1 MRSEVADAL
10 RPGRFYNRPMKTIL
24 VTGATRGI
32 GYATAK
38 RLLARGQ
45 RVLALGR
52 DFSTFDLAGER
63 CTQVP
68 FDLRA
73 VDAIEAMCATLGRVD
88 VLINN
93 AAMLTAQP
101 FESYAPKDRR
111 DLIAT
116 NIEAPAELIR
126 CLVPAMIARLPAA
139 MAANSTNAFNARSE
153 GSAEIG
159 VEKIRGRVINIAS
172 VAGFGGHP
180 DVWYGASKGAILNMT
195 KSLAKRYG
203 PQGIMVNA
211 VAPGPTKTAMFAQ
224 LPQSRI
230 DEFNRLVFAGRFAE
244 ADEIATVIE
253 WLALDAPEYVNGS
266 CVDAASG
273 GYLR

>member
-1 MRSEVADAL
+1 
-10 RPGRFYNRPMKTIL
+10 MKTIL

-38 RLLARGQ
+38 RLLARGE

-52 DFSTFDLAGER
+52 DFSEFDIDGDHCER
-63 CTQVP
+63 VV
-68 FDLRA
+68 FDLRDT
-73 VDAIEAMCATLGRVD
+73 DAIGMLCAQLPAVD

-93 AAMLTAQP
+93 AAMLTSQT
-101 FESYAPKDRR
+101 FENYTPRDRR
-111 DLIAT
+111 DVIAT

-126 CLVPAMIARLPAA
+126 CLAPAMTKRPRADGIC
-139 MAANSTNAFNARSE
+139 
-153 GSAEIG
+153 
-159 VEKIRGRVINIAS
+159 GRVINIAS

-195 KSLAKRYG
+195 KSLAKLYG
-203 PQGIMVNA
+203 PQGVMINA
-211 VAPGPTKTAMFAQ
+211 VAPGPTKTSMFDQ
-224 LPQSRI
+224 LPQSRK
-230 DEFNRLVFAGRFAE
+230 DEFNRIVFARRFAE
-244 ADEIATVIE
+244 ADEIAKVIE

>member
-1 MRSEVADAL
+1 
-10 RPGRFYNRPMKTIL
+10 MKTIL

-38 RLLARGQ
+38 RLLARGH

-52 DFSTFDLAGER
+52 NFSDFDLDSPRPHPCCER
-63 CTQVP
+63 VV
-68 FDLRA
+68 FDLRQTDDIA
-73 VDAIEAMCATLGRVD
+73 PLCALLPSVD
-88 VLINN
+88 VLVNN
-93 AAMLTAQP
+93 AAMLTAAP
-101 FESYAPKDRR
+101 FENYLPKDRR
-111 DLIAT
+111 DVIAT

-126 CLVPAMIARLPAA
+126 CLVPRMIAA
-139 MAANSTNAFNARSE
+139 E
-153 GSAEIG
+153 SADAI
-159 VEKIRGRVINIAS
+159 KGRVINIAS

-180 DVWYGASKGAILNMT
+180 DVWYGASKGAILNIT
-195 KSLAKRYG
+195 KSLAKLYG

-211 VAPGPTKTAMFAQ
+211 VAPGPTKTSMFDQ

-230 DEFNRLVFAGRFAE
+230 DEFNRIVFAGRFAE
-244 ADEIATVIE
+244 PDEIAKVIE
-253 WLALDAPEYVNGS
+253 WLALDSPEYVNGT

>member
-1 MRSEVADAL
+1 
-10 RPGRFYNRPMKTIL
+10 MKTIL

-32 GYATAK
+32 GYATAQ
-38 RLLARGQ
+38 RLLGRGH
-45 RVLALGR
+45 RVIALGR
-52 DFSTFDLAGER
+52 DFAGFSLDAKDQFADRCER
-63 CTQVP
+63 IV
-68 FDLRA
+68 FDLRN
-73 VDAIEAMCATLGRVD
+73 VDDIVMMCALLPHID

-101 FESYAPKDRR
+101 FEQYTPKDRR

-126 CLVPAMIARLPAA
+126 CLAPRMIA
-139 MAANSTNAFNARSE
+139 SQE
-153 GSAEIG
+153 GEAI
-159 VEKIRGRVINIAS
+159 KGRIVNIAS

-180 DVWYGASKGAILNMT
+180 DVWYGASKGAILNLT
-195 KSLAKRYG
+195 KSLAKVYG
-203 PQGIMVNA
+203 PKGVMVNA
-211 VAPGPTKTAMFAQ
+211 VAPGPTKTAMFDR

-244 ADEIATVIE
+244 PDEIAKVIE
-253 WLALDAPEYVNGS
+253 WLALDAPEYVNGA

>member
-1 MRSEVADAL
+1 MS
-10 RPGRFYNRPMKTIL
+10 MKTIL

-38 RLLARGQ
+38 RLVARGVH
-45 RVLALGR
+45 VLALGR
-52 DFSTFDLAGER
+52 DFSKFDLAGER
-63 CTQVP
+63 CVQVP

-73 VDAIEAMCATLGRVD
+73 LDSIESLCNELPAVD

-93 AAMLTAQP
+93 AAMLTAQS
-101 FESYAPKDRR
+101 FVDYEARARR

-116 NIEAPAELIR
+116 NIEAPAEMIR
-126 CLVPAMIARLPAA
+126 CLVPKMIARSA
-139 MAANSTNAFNARSE
+139 
-153 GSAEIG
+153 AEISG
-159 VEKIRGRVINIAS
+159 DASRGALHGRVVNIAS

-180 DVWYGASKGAILNMT
+180 DVWYGASKGAILNLT
-195 KSLAKRYG
+195 KSLAKLYG
-203 PQGIMVNA
+203 PQGIAINA
-211 VAPGPTKTAMFAQ
+211 VAPGPTKTAMFDQ

-244 ADEIATVIE
+244 PDEIARVIE
-253 WLALDAPEYVNGS
+253 WLALDAPEYVNGA
-266 CVDAASG
+266 CIDAASG

>member
-1 MRSEVADAL
+1 
-10 RPGRFYNRPMKTIL
+10 MKTIL

-32 GYATAK
+32 GYATAR
-38 RLLARGQ
+38 RLLARSDERHAAAETPGQ
-45 RVLALGR
+45 ADTGEIRVLALGR
-52 DFSTFDLAGER
+52 DFSGFGLDGER
-63 CTQVP
+63 CQRVV
-68 FDLRA
+68 FDLRD
-73 VDAIEAMCATLGRVD
+73 VDAIEALCQSLPHVD

-101 FESYAPKDRR
+101 FASYLPKDRR

-126 CLVPAMIARLPAA
+126 CLVPKMIAAA
-139 MAANSTNAFNARSE
+139 SGTDP
-153 GSAEIG
+153 
-159 VEKIRGRVINIAS
+159 IRGRVINIAS

-180 DVWYGASKGAILNMT
+180 DVWYGASKGAILNLT
-195 KSLAKRYG
+195 KSLAKLYG
-203 PQGIMVNA
+203 PQGVLVNA
-211 VAPGPTKTAMFAQ
+211 VAPGPTKTSMFDK

-230 DEFNRLVFAGRFAE
+230 DEFNRIVFAGRFAE
-244 ADEIATVIE
+244 PDEIAKVIE

>member
-1 MRSEVADAL
+1 
-10 RPGRFYNRPMKTIL
+10 MKTIL

-32 GYATAK
+32 GYATAA
-38 RLLARGQ
+38 RLLGRNDKRQETAETPSAPL

-52 DFSTFDLAGER
+52 DFSSFDLDGEYCQR
-63 CTQVP
+63 VA
-68 FDLRA
+68 FDLRD
-73 VDAIEAMCATLGRVD
+73 VDAIASLCASLPHVD

-101 FESYAPKDRR
+101 FASYLPKDRR

-126 CLVPAMIARLPAA
+126 CLVPVMIAAA
-139 MAANSTNAFNARSE
+139 GDDA
-153 GSAEIG
+153 I
-159 VEKIRGRVINIAS
+159 KGRVINIAS

-180 DVWYGASKGAILNMT
+180 DVWYGASKGAILNLT
-195 KSLAKRYG
+195 KSLAKLYG
-203 PQGIMVNA
+203 PQGILVNA
-211 VAPGPTKTAMFAQ
+211 VAPGPTKTSMFDR

-230 DEFNRLVFAGRFAE
+230 DEFNRIVFARRFAE
-244 ADEIATVIE
+244 PDEIAKVIE
-253 WLALDAPEYVNGS
+253 WLALDSPEYVNGA

>member
-1 MRSEVADAL
+1 
-10 RPGRFYNRPMKTIL
+10 MKHIL

-38 RLLARGQ
+38 RLLARGE
-45 RVLALGR
+45 RVFALGR
-52 DFSTFDLAGER
+52 DFSAFDLDTENCERVTFDLR
-63 CTQVP
+63 NT
-68 FDLRA
+68 
-73 VDAIEAMCATLGRVD
+73 DAISMMCEQLPAID

-93 AAMLTAQP
+93 AAILTSQT
-101 FESYAPKDRR
+101 FETYTPKDRR
-111 DLIAT
+111 DVIAT

-126 CLVPAMIARLPAA
+126 CLAPKMVARP
-139 MAANSTNAFNARSE
+139 SVD
-153 GSAEIG
+153 GIC
-159 VEKIRGRVINIAS
+159 GRVINLAS

-195 KSLAKRYG
+195 KSLAKLYG
-203 PQGIMVNA
+203 PHGVMINA
-211 VAPGPTKTAMFAQ
+211 VAPGPTKTSMFDQ
-224 LPQSRI
+224 LPQSRK
-230 DEFNRLVFAGRFAE
+230 DEFNRIVFAGRFAE
-244 ADEIATVIE
+244 ADEIAKVIE

>member
-1 MRSEVADAL
+1 
-10 RPGRFYNRPMKTIL
+10 MKTIL

-38 RLLARGQ
+38 RLLERGQ
-45 RVLALGR
+45 HVIALGR
-52 DFSTFDLAGER
+52 DFSEFTLDHASHFGKRCER
-63 CTQVP
+63 VV
-68 FDLRA
+68 FDLRK
-73 VDAIEAMCATLGRVD
+73 VDDIVMMTSLLPPVD

-93 AAMLTAQP
+93 AAQLTAQA
-101 FESYAPKDRR
+101 FEHYKVQDRR

-126 CLVPAMIARLPAA
+126 CLVPRMIARQDGE
-139 MAANSTNAFNARSE
+139 T
-153 GSAEIG
+153 I
-159 VEKIRGRVINIAS
+159 KGRVINIAS

-180 DVWYGASKGAILNMT
+180 DVWYGASKGALLNLT
-195 KSLAKRYG
+195 KSLAKLYG
-203 PQGIMVNA
+203 PQGVLINA
-211 VAPGPTKTAMFAQ
+211 VAPGPTKTAMFDR

-244 ADEIATVIE
+244 PEEIAKVIE

>member
-1 MRSEVADAL
+1 VRS
-10 RPGRFYNRPMKTIL
+10 YNRAMKTIL

-38 RLLARGQ
+38 RLLARGVH
-45 RVLALGR
+45 VLALGR
-52 DFSTFDLAGER
+52 DFTTFDLAGEH
-63 CTQVP
+63 CTRVP

-73 VDAIEAMCATLGRVD
+73 TDAIESLCAKLPSID

-93 AAMLTAQP
+93 AAMLTAQS
-101 FESYAPKDRR
+101 FENYTPKDRR

-126 CLVPAMIARLPAA
+126 CLVPTMVARGAA
-139 MAANSTNAFNARSE
+139 SVDS
-153 GSAEIG
+153 I
-159 VEKIRGRVINIAS
+159 KGRVINIAS

-180 DVWYGASKGAILNMT
+180 DVWYGASKGAILNLT
-195 KSLAKRYG
+195 KSLAKLYG
-203 PQGIMVNA
+203 AQGIMVNA
-211 VAPGPTKTAMFAQ
+211 VAPGPTKTAMFHQ

-230 DEFNRLVFAGRFAE
+230 DEFNRLVFAKRFAE
-244 ADEIATVIE
+244 PDEIAQVVE
-253 WLALDAPEYVNGS
+253 WLALDAPEYVNGA

>member
-1 MRSEVADAL
+1 MDLTV
-10 RPGRFYNRPMKTIL
+10 L

-32 GYATAK
+32 GLATAK
-38 RLLARGQ
+38 RLLARNVH
-45 RVLALGR
+45 VLALGR
-52 DFSTFDLAGER
+52 DFSSFDLDAAR
-63 CTQVP
+63 CTRVV
-68 FDLRA
+68 FDLRE
-73 VDAIEAMCATLGRVD
+73 VERIEALLASLPPID
-88 VLINN
+88 VLVNN

-101 FESYAPKDRR
+101 FETYGVRDRR

-126 CLVPAMIARLPAA
+126 HLVPRMIARNEHA
-139 MAANSTNAFNARSE
+139 T
-153 GSAEIG
+153 
-159 VEKIRGRVINIAS
+159 VKGRVVNIAS

-180 DVWYGASKGAILNMT
+180 DAWYGASKGALLNLT
-195 KSLAKRYG
+195 KSLAKLYG
-203 PQGIMVNA
+203 PQGVMVNA
-211 VAPGPTKTAMFAQ
+211 VAPGPTKTAMFDR

-230 DEFNRLVFAGRFAE
+230 DEFNRLVFAKRFAE
-244 ADEIATVIE
+244 PDEIATVIE

>member
-1 MRSEVADAL
+1 
-10 RPGRFYNRPMKTIL
+10 MKNFL

-38 RLLARGQ
+38 RILARGQ
-45 RVLALGR
+45 RVFALGR
-52 DFSTFDLAGER
+52 DFSAFDLGGANCER
-63 CTQVP
+63 VV
-68 FDLRA
+68 FDLRN
-73 VDAIEAMCATLGRVD
+73 VDDIDAMCVQLPAID

-93 AAMLTAQP
+93 AAMLTSQP
-101 FESYAPKDRR
+101 FSSYTPKDRR
-111 DLIAT
+111 DVIAT

-126 CLVPAMIARLPAA
+126 CLVPKMTA
-139 MAANSTNAFNARSE
+139 
-153 GSAEIG
+153 
-159 VEKIRGRVINIAS
+159 RGRVDGICGRVVNIAS

-180 DVWYGASKGAILNMT
+180 DVWYGASKGAILNLT
-195 KSLAKRYG
+195 KSLAKLYG
-203 PQGIMVNA
+203 PQGVMINA
-211 VAPGPTKTAMFAQ
+211 VAPGPTKTGMFDQ
-224 LPQSRI
+224 LPQSRK

-244 ADEIATVIE
+244 PDEIAKVIE

>member
-1 MRSEVADAL
+1 
-10 RPGRFYNRPMKTIL
+10 MKNIL

-38 RLLARGQ
+38 RLLARGE

-52 DFSTFDLAGER
+52 DFSRFDLDGENCER
-63 CTQVP
+63 VS
-68 FDLRA
+68 FDLRNT
-73 VDAIEAMCATLGRVD
+73 DDISMLCERLPGID

-93 AAMLTAQP
+93 AAMLTSQP
-101 FESYAPKDRR
+101 FESYTVKDRR
-111 DLIAT
+111 DVMAT

-126 CLVPAMIARLPAA
+126 GLVPKMVARP
-139 MAANSTNAFNARSE
+139 RVD
-153 GSAEIG
+153 GIC
-159 VEKIRGRVINIAS
+159 GRVINIAS

-195 KSLAKRYG
+195 KSLAKLYG
-203 PQGIMVNA
+203 TQGVMINA
-211 VAPGPTKTAMFAQ
+211 VAPGPTKTGMFDQ
-224 LPQSRI
+224 LPQSRK
-230 DEFNRLVFAGRFAE
+230 DEFNRLVFARRFAE
-244 ADEIATVIE
+244 ADEIAKVIE

>member
-1 MRSEVADAL
+1 MGWDRNRRKSKHGCRKLHPRREAAQWAS
-10 RPGRFYNRPMKTIL
+10 YNRCMKKIL

-32 GYATAK
+32 GYAVAK
-38 RLLARGQ
+38 RLLERGD
-45 RVLALGR
+45 RVFALGR
-52 DFSTFDLAGER
+52 DFSKFDLTGER
-63 CTQVP
+63 CTP
-68 FDLRA
+68 ILFDLREIE
-73 VDAIEAMCATLGRVD
+73 AIESMCAALPTLD
-88 VLINN
+88 ALINN

-101 FESYAPKDRR
+101 FESYSVKDRR

-126 CLVPAMIARLPAA
+126 LLVPKMLAVQ
-139 MAANSTNAFNARSE
+139 S
-153 GSAEIG
+153 GG
-159 VEKIRGRVINIAS
+159 GIRGRVINIAS

-180 DVWYGASKGAILNMT
+180 DVWYGASKGAILNLT
-195 KSLAKRYG
+195 KSLAKHFG

-211 VAPGPTKTAMFAQ
+211 VAPGPTKTAMFDQ

-230 DEFNRLVFAGRFAE
+230 DEFNRLVFAKRFAE
-244 ADEIATVIE
+244 ADEIAQVIE

-266 CVDAASG
+266 CIDAASG

>member
-1 MRSEVADAL
+1 
-10 RPGRFYNRPMKTIL
+10 MKTIL
-24 VTGATRGI
+24 ITGATRGI
-32 GYATAK
+32 GYAAAK
-38 RLLARGQ
+38 RIHARGH

-52 DFSTFDLAGER
+52 DFSRFELDSDR
-63 CTQVP
+63 CVRVK
-68 FDLRA
+68 FDLRD
-73 VDAIEAMCATLGRVD
+73 VDAIESLCASLGAMD
-88 VLINN
+88 VLVNN
-93 AAMLTAQP
+93 AAMLTAQS
-101 FESYAPKDRR
+101 FETYSAKDRR

-126 CLVPAMIARLPAA
+126 CVAPRMLVDYVASSPALK
-139 MAANSTNAFNARSE
+139 
-153 GSAEIG
+153 SAIIG
-159 VEKIRGRVINIAS
+159 RIINIAS

-195 KSLAKRYG
+195 KSLAKLYG

-211 VAPGPTKTAMFAQ
+211 VAPGPTKTAMFDQ

-230 DEFNRLVFAGRFAE
+230 DEFNRLVFAKRFAE
-244 ADEIATVIE
+244 PDEIAQVIE

-266 CVDAASG
+266 CIDAASG

>member
-1 MRSEVADAL
+1 
-10 RPGRFYNRPMKTIL
+10 MKTIL

-32 GYATAK
+32 GYATTK
-38 RLLARGQ
+38 RLLARGEH
-45 RVLALGR
+45 VIALGR
-52 DFSTFDLAGER
+52 DFSGFALDGPRCER
-63 CTQVP
+63 IV

-73 VDAIEAMCATLGRVD
+73 VDDIAALCALMPPLD
-88 VLINN
+88 VLVNN

-101 FESYAPKDRR
+101 FASYTPTDRR

-126 CLVPAMIARLPAA
+126 CLVPKMLALAG
-139 MAANSTNAFNARSE
+139 E
-153 GSAEIG
+153 GAGAGAEAI
-159 VEKIRGRVINIAS
+159 KGRVVNIAS

-180 DVWYGASKGAILNMT
+180 DVWYGASKGAILNLT
-195 KSLAKRYG
+195 KSLAKLYG

-211 VAPGPTKTAMFAQ
+211 VAPGPTKTSMFDQ

-230 DEFNRLVFAGRFAE
+230 DEFNRIVFAGRFAE
-244 ADEIATVIE
+244 PDEIAKVIE
-253 WLALDAPEYVNGS
+253 WLALDAPEYVNGT

>member
-1 MRSEVADAL
+1 MR
-10 RPGRFYNRPMKTIL
+10 TIL

-32 GYATAK
+32 GYATAA
-38 RLLARGQ
+38 RLLARNDKRPESAETPTPLL

-52 DFSTFDLAGER
+52 DFSSFALDGEYCQR
-63 CTQVP
+63 VP
-68 FDLRA
+68 FDLRD
-73 VDAIEAMCATLGRVD
+73 VDSIAALCASLPHVD
-88 VLINN
+88 VLVNN

-101 FESYAPKDRR
+101 FERYLPKDRR

-126 CLVPAMIARLPAA
+126 YLVPKMIATRGPDA
-139 MAANSTNAFNARSE
+139 
-153 GSAEIG
+153 
-159 VEKIRGRVINIAS
+159 IRGRVINIAS

-195 KSLAKRYG
+195 KSLAKLYG
-203 PQGIMVNA
+203 PQGVLVNA
-211 VAPGPTKTAMFAQ
+211 VAPGPTKTSMFDQ

-230 DEFNRLVFAGRFAE
+230 DEFNRIVFARRFAE
-244 ADEIATVIE
+244 PDEIARVIE
-253 WLALDAPEYVNGS
+253 WLALDSPEYVNGS